1 MAASPLL
8 RAPRQSFGPYMR
20 SPSTSP
26 GLRWVCCV
34 TSEQQ
39 ESSTFP
45 DGVSFPSAGSVH
57 LADLLH
63 GGGRRAGHTSA
74 EQLPTHPP
82 HLQPRRV
89 HVQGCQTP
97 PGVVLSPAQVGSSK
111 AAASRSFARRFR
123 LQVLTGSI
131 ICLFLIPLLKR
142 SPLEMY
148 CKSILRD

>member
-8 RAPRQSFGPYMR
+8 RAPRQSFGPCTR

-34 TSEQQ
+34 TSERQ
-39 ESSTFP
+39 ESPASP

-63 GGGRRAGHTSA
+63 GGGRRAGDPSA
-74 EQLPTHPP
+74 EQLPTRPP
-82 HLQPRRV
+82 HLQPPRV

-97 PGVVLSPAQVGSSK
+97 PGVVLSPAQVGRSE
-111 AAASRSFARRFR
+111 AAASRSCAGRLP

-142 SPLEMY
+142 SPLEMH
-148 CKSILRD
+148 CKTILRE